1 MKSVLLHVFEDK
13 ELEDRLSVALD
24 VCRAHDAHLTC
35 AYVTPYASYVGLD
48 PMGGVF
54 TSGALIDSLRETE
67 GRVRTKLE
75 AHMAH
80 EDVRWDWQ
88 SYDGDPAQTL
98 VSASSLMDL
107 VVLSQAGRDRATSTS
122 PLSVVDDVAVNA
134 GCAVLV
140 VPKGVKQYDAMAP
153 IVIGWNASAQAARA
167 IRETLPALKL
177 AASVTLVSVSEDGEE
192 FPSTDASAY
201 LSRHGIA
208 SDLRTFTDAEDAPD
222 NLIVQVA
229 KEVGAGT
236 ILIGAYGHSRLR
248 ETLLGGVTRRLSTLS
263 DIPLLLGH

>member
-1 MKSVLLHVFEDK
+1 
-13 ELEDRLSVALD
+13 
-24 VCRAHDAHLTC
+24 
-35 AYVTPYASYVGLD
+35 
-48 PMGGVF
+48 
-54 TSGALIDSLRETE
+54 
-67 GRVRTKLE
+67 
-75 AHMAH
+75 
-80 EDVRWDWQ
+80 
-88 SYDGDPAQTL
+88 
-98 VSASSLMDL
+98 
-107 VVLSQAGRDRATSTS
+107 
-122 PLSVVDDVAVNA
+122 
-134 GCAVLV
+134 
-140 VPKGVKQYDAMAP
+140 MAP

-208 SDLRTFTDAEDAPD
+208 SDLRTFTDADGAPD